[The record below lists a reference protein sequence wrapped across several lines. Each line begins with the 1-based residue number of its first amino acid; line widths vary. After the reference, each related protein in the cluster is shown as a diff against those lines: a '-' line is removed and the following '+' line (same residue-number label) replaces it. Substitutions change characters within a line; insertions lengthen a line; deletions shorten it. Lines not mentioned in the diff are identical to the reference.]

1 MTWPGL
7 GFSVNLHPNLCLYF
21 LHLYFLNAGITGT
34 GLHAPLSES
43 LCSVLFIPMKFHHEE
58 VEWSS
63 PSGSLGL
70 AQTIKASMGQS
81 RQRG

>member
-1 MTWPGL
+1 MTWAGL
-7 GFSVNLHPNLCLYF
+7 GFSVNLERPNHLCLYF

-58 VEWSS
+58 AAWSS
-63 PSGSLGL
+63 PLCLPWLSTDHQG
-70 AQTIKASMGQS
+70 
-81 RQRG
+81 